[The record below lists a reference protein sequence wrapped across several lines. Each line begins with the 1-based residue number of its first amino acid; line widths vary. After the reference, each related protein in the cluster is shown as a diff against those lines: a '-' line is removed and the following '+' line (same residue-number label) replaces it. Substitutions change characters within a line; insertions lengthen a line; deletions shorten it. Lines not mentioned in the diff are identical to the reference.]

1 MIHTPQRQAWMVEK
15 AVKNKGFQQNVQ
27 PERAAEILGR
37 IVMNKSPSAVTF
49 KVLY

>member
-1 MIHTPQRQAWMVEK
+1 MIHTAQRQAWTVEK
-15 AVKNKGFQQNVQ
+15 VVKDNGFRQNVQ

-37 IVMNKSPSAVTF
+37 IVMDKSPSAVTF